1 MHDAGDRRMRVI
13 ADRIGVLARLQLQ
26 LCGRGNELPGNR
38 IIGIG
43 TVNQLDQRGR
53 DRDRIARGDALER
66 RQRFGGCK
74 MLGHELGRL
83 AQCSCQIGLRHV
95 SLVVSSAGGVH
106 TTWSIRVA
114 PLASM
119 TSRSKPSATPLA
131 SGIAATAVRKSS
143 SSG

>member
-26 LCGRGNELPGNR
+26 LCGGRNELPRNG

-43 TVNQLDQRGR
+43 IVDQLDQRRR

-66 RQRFGGCK
+66 RQRFGGRK

-83 AQCSCQIGLRHV
+83 AQCSCKIGLRHV
-95 SLVVSSAGGVH
+95 SLNVSSAGGVH
-106 TTWSIRVA
+106 TT
-114 PLASM
+114 
-119 TSRSKPSATPLA
+119 
-131 SGIAATAVRKSS
+131 
-143 SSG
+143 